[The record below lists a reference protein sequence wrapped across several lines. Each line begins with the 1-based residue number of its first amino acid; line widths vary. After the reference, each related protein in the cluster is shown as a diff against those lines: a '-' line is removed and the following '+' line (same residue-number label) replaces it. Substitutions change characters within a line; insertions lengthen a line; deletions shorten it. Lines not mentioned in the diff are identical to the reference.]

1 MRLEDVMALVHAGY
15 TKDEIG
21 AMTAPEPAPAPAPAP
36 APEPAPT
43 PAPEPAPTP
52 APAPAPTPAPTPAPA
67 PAPAPAAAPAT
78 PVSQT
83 EALLRE
89 ILGAVQMSNIK
100 KITTEPPVEK
110 GADVVTARIINPNYG
125 KEK

>member
-1 MRLEDVMALVHAGY
+1 MKLEDVMALVRAGY
-15 TKDEIG
+15 TKDEIS
-21 AMTAPEPAPAPAPAP
+21 AMTAPEPAPAP

-43 PAPEPAPTP
+43 PAPEPVPEP
-52 APAPAPTPAPTPAPA
+52 APAPAVASAPQ
-67 PAPAPAAAPAT
+67 
-78 PVSQT
+78 VSQT

-89 ILGAVQMSNIK
+89 ILGAVQMGNINK
-100 KITTEPPVEK
+100 ATTEPPVEK